1 MPLAEISGRRCG
13 EEAGKQPLFANRKS
27 RLPVHRPACFPAP
40 QHQPCGACPER
51 SRRVGHSCP
60 TLLTFLIYHT
70 PGCPIFRGFSKEP
83 ALSVAEG
90 WEPRTSAKL
99 FAVIKFL
106 LLASSLIGLAGPLR
120 GQEIP
125 RPSGPDQ
132 IKAPANEDVILVAH
146 GTGWQIYTCELTG
159 GTYGWKLKAPDAEL
173 RDSQGTIIGHH
184 FAGPTWKH
192 NDGSEVTGKAVAK
205 VDSPQANSIPW
216 LLVTAT
222 GHSGNGAFARATTIQ
237 RINTHGGQPP
247 PAADCNASKPNNEA
261 KSAYTADYYFYAP
274 AK

>member
-1 MPLAEISGRRCG
+1 VPHV
-13 EEAGKQPLFANRKS
+13 S
-27 RLPVHRPACFPAP
+27 R
-40 QHQPCGACPER
+40 
-51 SRRVGHSCP
+51 
-60 TLLTFLIYHT
+60 
-70 PGCPIFRGFSKEP
+70 FSKEP
-83 ALSVAEG
+83 ALSGAEG
-90 WEPRTSAKL
+90 WVPRTSAKL
-99 FAVIKFL
+99 FAVTKFL
-106 LLASSLIGLAGPLR
+106 LLASSLIGLVGPLR
-120 GQEIP
+120 GQDIP
-125 RPSGPDQ
+125 RPSVPDQ

-146 GTGWQIYTCELTG
+146 ATGFQIYTCELTG

-173 RDSQGTIIGHH
+173 RDSQGAIIGHH

-205 VDSPQANSIPW
+205 VDSPQADSIPW
-216 LLVTAT
+216 LLVTGVLAR
-222 GHSGNGAFARATTIQ
+222 GSSHSGNGAFARVATIQ